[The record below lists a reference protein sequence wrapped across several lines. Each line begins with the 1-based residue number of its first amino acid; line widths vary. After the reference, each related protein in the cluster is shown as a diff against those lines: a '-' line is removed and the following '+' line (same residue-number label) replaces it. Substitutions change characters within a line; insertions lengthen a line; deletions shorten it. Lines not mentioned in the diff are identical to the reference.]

1 MPATGVGKYPNGGVI
16 ESGTLYCSY
25 KDCPFQVRFNYDKN
39 RFLHYVREKNFCVT
53 HSSQCANGSVSI
65 NGTLFV
71 NRESELTP
79 EEFST
84 LFSLAA
90 LLDASSIRSVMMH
103 KFPDRQYSG
112 PLIQRL
118 RGKAREVKYGKDKD
132 AIKSFMELGKSE
144 EAKGGVFS
152 CRFDES
158 MRLTDVV
165 FMPALMAQYAKKY
178 SDLTMLDGTFKV
190 NMYDMVLVLASNIDC
205 LGKSTIT
212 SLFLSPTENSRVCID
227 GLMKCGLAK
236 PGATLMTDGAASF
249 VVAANAVDMNH
260 VLCVKHY
267 ATTLLGTH
275 AGMNDAVHKSYL
287 SDALSLLY
295 DVFPSTKQCND
306 LLHQYLETYK
316 MYPKALQWLTQLEE
330 NKHKIC
336 ATFTSPTFTAGHCTT
351 QRSES
356 NNARIKQNDTQKLK
370 IARNM
375 RVSVKLS
382 IM

>member
-1 MPATGVGKYPNGGVI
+1 
-16 ESGTLYCSY
+16 
-25 KDCPFQVRFNYDKN
+25 
-39 RFLHYVREKNFCVT
+39 
-53 HSSQCANGSVSI
+53 
-65 NGTLFV
+65 
-71 NRESELTP
+71 
-79 EEFST
+79 
-84 LFSLAA
+84 
-90 LLDASSIRSVMMH
+90 MMH

-118 RGKAREVKYGKDKD
+118 RGKAREAKYGKDKD
-132 AIKSFMELGKSE
+132 AIKSFMELGKSK

-227 GLMKCGLAK
+227 GLMKWGLAK
-236 PGATLMTDGAASF
+236 LGATLMTDGAAAF

-267 ATTLLGTH
+267 TTTLLGTH

-316 MYPKALQWLTQLEE
+316 MYPKALQWLTQLEK

-336 ATFTSPTFTAGHCTT
+336 ATYTSPTFTAGHCTT

-370 IARNM
+370 IARFNLFELANHI
-375 RVSVKLS
+375 LS
-382 IM
+382 LIVRPEY